1 MESKSSHNIIFIE
14 ANSRKAIV
22 RNFDNMLRLLD
33 EDWFVEEEVSG
44 PIFIMSKLPKN
55 KHASS

>member
-1 MESKSSHNIIFIE
+1 MESKSSRNIIFIE

-33 EDWFVEEEVSG
+33 EDWFVEEDISG
-44 PIFIMSKLPKN
+44 HIFIMSKLPKN
-55 KHASS
+55 KPASS